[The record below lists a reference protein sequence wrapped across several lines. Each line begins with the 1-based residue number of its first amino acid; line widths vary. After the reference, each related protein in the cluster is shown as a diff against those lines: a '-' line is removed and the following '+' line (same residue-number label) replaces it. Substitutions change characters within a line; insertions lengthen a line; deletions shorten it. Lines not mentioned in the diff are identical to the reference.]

1 MGEPPLT
8 VRLATERDQAAI
20 IALLDAAATWLRT
33 QSTNQWAKPW
43 RTEEDRRTRISRDLL
58 AGKTW
63 VVYDGAAP
71 VGTFTADR
79 KHDHQEIPVWPEYSL
94 GEPAVYVC
102 RLTVDRSHSG
112 HGFGAALLDWI
123 GLAARRRYGAEWI
136 RVNVWSTN
144 DKLRRYYERQ
154 GFEFYDDSVDPSYPS
169 GALFQK
175 PTGAIEPA
183 EPALFHVEGPG
194 ELG

>member
-1 MGEPPLT
+1 MTRPT
-8 VRLATERDQAAI
+8 I

-33 QSTNQWAKPW
+33 QSTNQWAKPGGP
-43 RTEEDRRTRISRDLL
+43 RRIAGPGSPCDLL

-94 GEPAVYVC
+94 ASRRRC
-102 RLTVDRSHSG
+102 RLTGTAVSETGSEHAG
-112 HGFGAALLDWI
+112 LLDWI
-123 GLAARRRYGAEWI
+123 GPGRPAALWRGSGSGLTYGAWYDNSLAITNGRDSSSTTIRWI
-136 RVNVWSTN
+136 APS
-144 DKLRRYYERQ
+144 LR
-154 GFEFYDDSVDPSYPS
+154 
-169 GALFQK
+169 GALSEAD
-175 PTGAIEPA
+175 GAIEPA

>member
-1 MGEPPLT
+1 M
-8 VRLATERDQAAI
+8 
-20 IALLDAAATWLRT
+20 
-33 QSTNQWAKPW
+33 
-43 RTEEDRRTRISRDLL
+43 
-58 AGKTW
+58 
-63 VVYDGAAP
+63 
-71 VGTFTADR
+71 
-79 KHDHQEIPVWPEYSL
+79 
-94 GEPAVYVC
+94 C

-136 RVNVWSTN
+136 RVDVWSTN

-183 EPALFHVEGPG
+183 EPALFRVEGPG